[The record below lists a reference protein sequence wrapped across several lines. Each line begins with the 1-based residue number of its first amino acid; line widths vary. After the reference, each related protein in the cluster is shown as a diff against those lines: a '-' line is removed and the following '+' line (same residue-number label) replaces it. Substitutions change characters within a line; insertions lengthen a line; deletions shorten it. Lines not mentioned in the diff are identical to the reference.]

1 MSSYCKPTHKTII
14 SNKTNTLNFKVSNIS
29 LSNTVNTPQDE
40 KSIIGRKRV
49 LPTCTQIDKQ
59 YVPRVEKPCN
69 PCINKDTW
77 LHTSVFIIA
86 GNYVNQIGCV
96 NTFEED
102 EKDYYSVMV
111 VLDKCQTVFNCS
123 TRELIQIEE
132 KHELE

>member
-1 MSSYCKPTHKTII
+1 MK
-14 SNKTNTLNFKVSNIS
+14 N
-29 LSNTVNTPQDE
+29 
-40 KSIIGRKRV
+40 RV
-49 LPTCTQIDKQ
+49 LPTCKQIDKQ
-59 YVPRVEKPCN
+59 YVPRVEK

-102 EKDYYSVMV
+102 EKDHYSVIV
-111 VLDKCQTVFNCS
+111 VLDKCQTVVNCS
-123 TRELIQIEE
+123 TGELIQIEE